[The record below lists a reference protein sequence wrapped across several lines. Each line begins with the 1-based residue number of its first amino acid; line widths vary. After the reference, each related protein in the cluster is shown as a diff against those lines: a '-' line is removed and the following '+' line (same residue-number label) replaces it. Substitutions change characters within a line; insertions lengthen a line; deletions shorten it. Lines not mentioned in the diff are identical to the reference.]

1 MNKDIKSR
9 KDLIE
14 GVEKF
19 YNIVESSG
27 VLKNNEKK
35 NEKKDEKNNIEEVK
49 TNLFNKATE
58 NKKIQES
65 KEDTGSKLIS
75 YDVKGLD
82 PRKNI
87 FNYNP
92 QANVGFDVGDKNRGL
107 YATGDLDASIKGVNT
122 NLQAGFKNE
131 NFDVS
136 INPERGLNYQFNKQF
151 GDNTNVNIN
160 QFGAQVGTKL
170 GDNTNVNLAYNNQN
184 FNPSLNTNLLNTN
197 IAVNPNRLDVNR
209 TFEIGDDTQIKVGGE
224 VDFDGEAKGDIEF
237 TKDFLNKKLQVYGG
251 ADTKGDFE
259 VGTKFKFLNL

>member
-35 NEKKDEKNNIEEVK
+35 NEKKNEKNNIEEVK

-92 QANVGFDVGDKNRGL
+92 QANVGFDVGDKDSGL
-107 YATGDLDASIKGVNT
+107 YATGDLDASLKGVNT

-160 QFGAQVGTKL
+160 QSGAQVGTKL

-209 TFEIGDDTQIKVGGE
+209 TFEIGDDTRVNVGGE
-224 VDFDGEAKGDIEF
+224 VDFDGETKGDIEF